1 MEGIELILNVRNRD
15 GKEETMLRDI
25 VKVESATL

>member
-15 GKEETMLRDI
+15 GKKETKLRDL